1 MKPAQST
8 SAALERPV
16 NEKRGRRD
24 REPITKPARCE
35 TCGRNLGLG
44 CRPAARACARCP
56 RDRHSRLETVAAVQ
70 PSQAAYSFFFFSF
83 PFLFFFFSFS
93 SLLFPSTWRAPF
105 QDFSRSS
112 IEQKRN
118 FGATPPLP
126 RVSSAPLTSRARVY
140 PLSRLITAHV
150 IVHPIT

>member
-70 PSQAAYSFFFFSF
+70 PSQAAYSFFFF
-83 PFLFFFFSFS
+83 PFLFFS
-93 SLLFPSTWRAPF
+93 SLPFHLESSVPRFFPFFDRTKTKLR
-105 QDFSRSS
+105 
-112 IEQKRN
+112 RN
-118 FGATPPLP
+118 ATPPARIL
-126 RVSSAPLTSRARVY
+126 RSIDLSRACLPVVAINHRPRDRAPDY
-140 PLSRLITAHV
+140 V
-150 IVHPIT
+150 IDSNSS